1 MVACLNATAPCLS
14 DELHRNACSLPRF
27 TFHVD
32 FCVVYFRNMFYY
44 GKSKAGSACFA
55 GPAFVDPIKALED
68 PFLLIFRYADTAV
81 QNREERTAVLRSGTD
96 KDGPVFTVVLD
107 SVLDQVLNKLLYK
120 IAVSRQDCGL
130 A

>member
-1 MVACLNATAPCLS
+1 MLS

-44 GKSKAGSACFA
+44 GKSKTGSACFA
-55 GPAFVDPIKALED
+55 GPAFVYPIKALED
-68 PFLLIFRYADTAV
+68 PFLLIFRYADTAIL
-81 QNREERTAVLRSGTD
+81 NREERTAVLHSGTY

-107 SVLDQVLNKLLYK
+107 SVLDQVLKELFQE
-120 IAVSRQDCGL
+120 ITVC
-130 A
+130 